1 MERETDTPNVKVLAH
16 SPGRYP
22 ILIAEFAPG
31 DLRTLY
37 FETGY
42 DPERAKFVTE
52 EWMRDNAISR
62 HSFVEVDP
70 PRELPAP
77 ALEDYVREELLSNP

>member
-1 MERETDTPNVKVLAH
+1 MKVLAH

-22 ILIAEFAPG
+22 ILIAEFSPG

-42 DPERAKFVTE
+42 DPERAKPVTE
-52 EWMRDNAISR
+52 DWMRENAIGR

-77 ALEDYVREELLSNP
+77 ALKDYVRDELLNNL